1 MKPFKRHNKR
11 LLIMIAMSITC
22 ACASTAYAEIN
33 ERPGPDATYDDK
45 VVLDS
50 EWQIYHNEYAG
61 AEKRKY
67 TFNKGLTVSP
77 NVSSTGNAIYLS
89 GNVDVDFELGNGSEM
104 NLESSGGALEV
115 NPNSKLTINGDNS
128 NLYFGNKE
136 WDEYNDAATIYMD
149 EGSKLEIHAGN
160 LTTSGGAET
169 NLKLFDNA
177 QATINLTGNFNS
189 DAGGTAIAMENDYRN
204 SDTSLSI
211 QAANITLGTTDLETA
226 HRKAGL
232 YLLAYEKNG
241 DNKLSVDLHA
251 KDTLKISGF
260 AKGIQTF
267 GSSLINLKGKAI
279 IISAESDSQGKGL
292 SLDSYQAIK
301 PSTLNAEADNISISG
316 SQYAIYSEDR
326 AITKLN
332 ATENVKLSSS
342 YIGIYAKDKADT
354 QIKAADNITVSGS
367 SWGAIY
373 NENGVNTQL
382 HASKTLN
389 LLSDKWGIV
398 NDNSIVNAQAEKAI
412 NIKGT
417 VWTSGGH
424 ITVGKDS
431 STLQTVINGDLT
443 AENNGYI
450 TAFVNNAGS
459 SFTGNTT
466 DAHWQDVNTR
476 DAGNKG
482 IHLTL
487 NDGSV
492 WNDFDYDSTIQ
503 VLDTS
508 KAKVDMQDSHFK
520 GLFIGTLKG
529 DKSTFN
535 MDIDAGTNTNNSDR
549 LYIAGTHTGNHYITL
564 NNVNSEGKIDGAAGT
579 VLVSVNNEQGKFF
592 ANDHEGS
599 LYWYKYSLDSK
610 HNEQAGSIYNT
621 DWYLK
626 EVEVIPALPLGPAF
640 ATKPKPTTSVDAVD
654 ATQRLAFANW
664 VEDDKFMQRMG
675 DLRYETNNEAG
686 VWMRVK
692 SGKYSG
698 DGFSNRHTMY
708 QLGYDDVVKENE
720 KLKRYQ
726 GVAFSYNDGKNSF
739 NRGSGKLKA
748 KSIGFYSTDLRK
760 KGHYLDLGFKIYN
773 ADSDFTVF
781 DTEGKKITGAF
792 DNTGISLSAKY
803 GRKKYIDEH
812 WSIEPQAQLTFGYLG
827 GARYTTSNGIHVSQ
841 SDPNSVL
848 GRIGCNFMY
857 DMDENNTVYL
867 KANWLHQFAGN
878 YGVTLTNGNDS
889 LRIDNH
895 DHDTWFEYGFGFA
908 CMIGK
913 NNHLYADVERS
924 TGGSLRKDWQW
935 NAGMFWTF

>member
-22 ACASTAYAEIN
+22 ACTSTAYAEIN

-50 EWQIYHNEYAG
+50 EWQIYNNEYAG

-77 NVSSTGNAIYLS
+77 NDSTTGNAIRLS
-89 GNVDVDFELGNGSEM
+89 VHVDVDFELGNGSEM

-115 NPNSKLTINGDNS
+115 RPHSKLTINGVNS
-128 NLYFGNKE
+128 NLHFGNKK
-136 WDEYNDAATIYMD
+136 WDEHNGAATIWMGKD
-149 EGSKLEIHAGN
+149 SKLEIHAGN
-160 LTTSGGAET
+160 LTTSGGAVT
-169 NLKLFDNA
+169 NLQLFDNA
-177 QATINLTGNFNS
+177 QATINLTGNFTS
-189 DAGGTAIAMENDYRN
+189 DAGGTAITMENDYRN

-226 HRKAGL
+226 SRQAGL
-232 YLLAYEKNG
+232 YLLAHKENG

-267 GSSLINLKGKAI
+267 GSPLINLQGKTI
-279 IISAESDSQGKGL
+279 IISAESDSQGIGL
-292 SLDSYQAIK
+292 SLNSYNAAK
-301 PSTLNAEADNISISG
+301 PSILKAEAENLSIKG
-316 SQYAIYSEDR
+316 SDYA
-326 AITKLN
+326 
-332 ATENVKLSSS
+332 
-342 YIGIYAKDKADT
+342 IYAKDRVDAQLNATGD
-354 QIKAADNITVSGS
+354 INISGS
-367 SWGAIY
+367 NYAISA
-373 NENGVNTQL
+373 NKNTDIQL
-382 HASKTLN
+382 KSGQNLN
-389 LLSDKWGIV
+389 ILSDTWGIV
-398 NDNSIVNAQAEKAI
+398 SFDSTVNAQADNAI
-412 NIKGT
+412 NITGT

-431 STLQTVINGDLT
+431 STLQTVIHGDLT
-443 AENNGYI
+443 AKNNGYI

-459 SFTGNTT
+459 SFTGNTN
-466 DAHWQDVNTR
+466 DKHWQDVNTR

-508 KAKVDMQDSHFK
+508 KAKVDMQDDKFR

-564 NNVNSEGKIDGAAGT
+564 NNVNADGNTDGASGT
-579 VLVSVNNEQGKFF
+579 VLVSVKDEQGNFF
-592 ANDHEGS
+592 ANDKEGS
-599 LYWYKYSLDSK
+599 LYWNKYTLDKQDSATPGYTK
-610 HNEQAGSIYNT
+610 

-626 EVEVIPALPLGPAF
+626 KVEFIPS
-640 ATKPKPTTSVDAVD
+640 KPTTSVDAVD

-675 DLRYETNNEAG
+675 DLHYETNNEEG

-692 SGKYSG
+692 GGKYSG

-748 KSIGFYSTDLRK
+748 KSICFYSTDLRK

-812 WSIEPQAQLTFGYLG
+812 WSIEPQAQLTFGYLD

>member
-1 MKPFKRHNKR
+1 MKSFKSHKKS
-11 LLIMIAMSITC
+11 LLAMIAMSITC

-33 ERPGPDATYDDK
+33 ERPKFDATYDDK
-45 VVLDS
+45 VVLDY
-50 EWQIYHNEYAG
+50 EWQIFPDEYAG

-77 NVSSTGNAIYLS
+77 NDSSTGNAIYLS
-89 GNVDVDFELGNGSEM
+89 GNIDVDFELGNGSEM
-104 NLESSGGALEV
+104 NLESSGGALQV
-115 NPNSKLTINGDNS
+115 NPNSKLTINGVNS
-128 NLYFGNKE
+128 NLYFGNKN
-136 WDEYNDAATIYMD
+136 WNEYNEAATIWMD
-149 EGSKLEIHAGN
+149 EGSKLEINAGN

-177 QATINLTGNFNS
+177 QATINLTGNFTS

-226 HRKAGL
+226 RRKAGL
-232 YLLAYEKNG
+232 YLLAYEENG

-267 GSSLINLKGKAI
+267 GNALINLQGETI
-279 IISAESDSQGKGL
+279 IISAESTTKGTGL
-292 SLDSYQAIK
+292 YLDSYEAIK

-316 SQYAIYSEDR
+316 SQYAIYSNDR
-326 AITKLN
+326 AITK
-332 ATENVKLSSS
+332 
-342 YIGIYAKDKADT
+342 
-354 QIKAADNITVSGS
+354 
-367 SWGAIY
+367 
-373 NENGVNTQL
+373 L

-398 NDNSIVNAQAEKAI
+398 SFDSTVNAQADNAI

-417 VWTSGGH
+417 VLTSGGH

-450 TAFVNNAGS
+450 AAFVNNAGS

-466 DAHWQDVNTR
+466 DAHWQGATTR
-476 DAGNKG
+476 DIGNMG

-487 NDGSV
+487 NNGSV
-492 WNDFDYDSTIQ
+492 WNDFDYNSTIQ

-508 KAKVDMQDSHFK
+508 NAKVDMQDGKFK

-535 MDIDAGTNTNNSDR
+535 MDIDAGTNENNSDR

-564 NNVNSEGKIDGAAGT
+564 NNVNADGNTDGAGGT
-579 VLVSVNNEQGKFF
+579 VLVSVKEEKGNFF
-592 ANDHEGS
+592 ANDKEGS
-599 LYWYKYSLDSK
+599 LYWYKYTLNHQDSTTD
-610 HNEQAGSIYNT
+610 GYNT

-626 EVEVIPALPLGPAF
+626 EVEIIPAYPLNPAN
-640 ATKPKPTTSVDAVD
+640 PRPTTSVDAVD

-664 VEDDKFMQRMG
+664 VEDDKLMQRMG
-675 DLRYETNNEAG
+675 DLRHETSNEEG
-686 VWMRVK
+686 VWVRVK
-692 SGKYSG
+692 GGKYSG

-726 GVAFSYNDGKNSF
+726 GVAFSYDDGKNSF

-748 KSIGFYSTDLRK
+748 KSIGFYSTDLRN
-760 KGHYLDLGFKIYN
+760 KGHYLDLAFKIYD

-781 DTEGKKITGAF
+781 DTAGKKITGGF
-792 DNTGISLSAKY
+792 DNTGVSLSAEY
-803 GRKKYIDEH
+803 GRKKYLDEH
-812 WSIEPQAQLTFGYLG
+812 WSIEPQAQLTLGYLG
-827 GARYTTSNGIHVSQ
+827 GARYTTSNGIYVSQ
-841 SDPNSVL
+841 SNPNSVL

-857 DMDENNTVYL
+857 DMDEKNTVYL

-878 YGVTLTNGNDS
+878 YGVTLTNGNES

-895 DHDTWFEYGFGFA
+895 DHDTWFEYGLGFA
-908 CMIGK
+908 CMTGK

>member
-50 EWQIYHNEYAG
+50 EWQIYNNEYAG

-77 NVSSTGNAIYLS
+77 NDSSTGNAIYLS

-104 NLESSGGALEV
+104 NLESSSGALNV
-115 NPNSKLTINGDNS
+115 NPNSKLTINGVNS
-128 NLYFGNKE
+128 NLYFGNKN
-136 WDEYNDAATIYMD
+136 WNEYNEAATIYMD
-149 EGSKLEIHAGN
+149 KGSKLEINAGN

-177 QATINLTGNFNS
+177 QATINLTGDFTS

-232 YLLAYEKNG
+232 YLLAYNENG

-267 GSSLINLKGKAI
+267 GNALINLQGNAI
-279 IISAESDSQGKGL
+279 IISADSTTKGTGL
-292 SLDSYQAIK
+292 YLDSYEAIK

-316 SQYAIYSEDR
+316 SQYAIYSNDR
-326 AITKLN
+326 AITK
-332 ATENVKLSSS
+332 
-342 YIGIYAKDKADT
+342 
-354 QIKAADNITVSGS
+354 
-367 SWGAIY
+367 
-373 NENGVNTQL
+373 L

-398 NDNSIVNAQAEKAI
+398 SFDSTVNAQADNAI

-417 VWTSGGH
+417 VWTSGGN

-443 AENNGYI
+443 AKNNGYI

-508 KAKVDMQDSHFK
+508 KAKVDMQDDKFK
-520 GLFIGTLKG
+520 RLSIGTLKG

-535 MDIDAGTNTNNSDR
+535 MDIDAGINTNNSDR

-564 NNVNSEGKIDGAAGT
+564 NNVNADGNTDGAAGT
-579 VLVSVNNEQGKFF
+579 VLVSVKDEQGKFL
-592 ANDHEGS
+592 ANDKESS
-599 LYWYKYSLDSK
+599 LYWYKYTLDHRDSTTD
-610 HNEQAGSIYNT
+610 GYNT

-626 EVEVIPALPLGPAF
+626 GVEIIPAYPLNPAN
-640 ATKPKPTTSVDAVD
+640 PRPTTSVDAVD

-664 VEDDKFMQRMG
+664 VEDDKLMQRMG
-675 DLRYETNNEAG
+675 DLRHETNNEEG
-686 VWMRVK
+686 VWVRVK
-692 SGKYSG
+692 GGKYSG

-726 GVAFSYNDGKNSF
+726 GVAIAYDDGKNSF

-748 KSIGFYSTDLRK
+748 KSIGFYNTDLRN
-760 KGHYLDLGFKIYN
+760 KGHYLDVVFKIYD

-781 DTEGKKITGAF
+781 DSEGKKITGAF
-792 DNTGISLSAKY
+792 DNTGISLSAEY
-803 GRKKYIDEH
+803 GRKKYLDEH
-812 WSIEPQAQLTFGYLG
+812 WSIEPQAQLTLGYLG

-857 DMDENNTVYL
+857 DMDEKNTVYL

-895 DHDTWFEYGFGFA
+895 DHDTWFEYGLGFA
-908 CMIGK
+908 CMTGK

-924 TGGSLRKDWQW
+924 TGGSLRKNWQW

>member
-11 LLIMIAMSITC
+11 LLIMIAMSISC
-22 ACASTAYAEIN
+22 ACTSSVYAEITT
-33 ERPGPDATYDDK
+33 RPELNHVYDEFVNYDGDDHKKSFAGLCHDTEGSYTLQFNQGAT
-45 VVLDS
+45 LDNS
-50 EWQIYHNEYAG
+50 
-61 AEKRKY
+61 
-67 TFNKGLTVSP
+67 
-77 NVSSTGNAIYLS
+77 NAIS
-89 GNVDVDFELGNGSEM
+89 DKSIMVVK
-104 NLESSGGALEV
+104 
-115 NPNSKLTINGDNS
+115 PTTKLTITTGENKDLTIKGYTGYGDIYAALEGE
-128 NLYFGNKE
+128 LYFKGGNIIVE
-136 WDEYNDAATIYMD
+136 SGTRDSSGSSDVAAFDINDAAILNIDAESLCIKNNRDDVYNRTAFNILNDD
-149 EGSKLEIHAGN
+149 ERLATKDLNVDIKLKKDFIIKDASSGILMQEA
-160 LTTSGGAET
+160 TSHNT
-169 NLKLFDNA
+169 N
-177 QATINLTGNFNS
+177 T
-189 DAGGTAIAMENDYRN
+189 
-204 SDTSLSI
+204 
-211 QAANITLGTTDLETA
+211 
-226 HRKAGL
+226 
-232 YLLAYEKNG
+232 
-241 DNKLSVDLHA
+241 
-251 KDTLKISGF
+251 
-260 AKGIQTF
+260 
-267 GSSLINLKGKAI
+267 
-279 IISAESDSQGKGL
+279 IIS
-292 SLDSYQAIK
+292 
-301 PSTLNAEADNISISG
+301 ADNISITTNNNNNNNASTGYHGAGLYALAYKNTGKANLNLTANKNLSVISTGYALYTYG
-316 SQYAIYSEDR
+316 SVTSTLNAKNIDLTSSKSYAIYSSKNS
-326 AITKLN
+326 INTLN
-332 ATENVKLSSS
+332 AQNIDLTSSKS
-342 YIGIYAKDKADT
+342 YAI
-354 QIKAADNITVSGS
+354 NS
-367 SWGAIY
+367 SKNSI
-373 NENGVNTQL
+373 NTL
-382 HASKTLN
+382 TANTLN
-389 LLSDKWGIV
+389 ISGKGFSITAYSD
-398 NDNSIVNAQAEKAI
+398 STVNAQAEKAI

-417 VWTSGGH
+417 IWTSGGN

-431 STLQTVINGDLT
+431 SILQTVINGDLT
-443 AENNGYI
+443 AKNNGYI

-459 SFTGNTT
+459 RFTGNTT

-508 KAKVDMQDSHFK
+508 KAKVDMQDDKFR

-564 NNVNSEGKIDGAAGT
+564 NNVNADGNTDGAAGT
-579 VLVSVNNEQGKFF
+579 VLVSVKDEQGNFF
-592 ANDHEGS
+592 ANDKEGS
-599 LYWYKYSLDSK
+599 LYWNKYTLDKQDSATPGYTK
-610 HNEQAGSIYNT
+610 

-626 EVEVIPALPLGPAF
+626 KVEFIPS
-640 ATKPKPTTSVDAVD
+640 KPTTSVDAVD

-675 DLRYETNNEAG
+675 DLHYETNNEEG

-692 SGKYSG
+692 GGKYSG

-748 KSIGFYSTDLRK
+748 KSIAFYSTDLRK

-812 WSIEPQAQLTFGYLG
+812 WSIEPQAQLTLGYLD

>member
-1 MKPFKRHNKR
+1 MKSKKTNKI
-11 LLIMIAMSITC
+11 LLSILTASLAF

-50 EWQIYHNEYAG
+50 EWQIYNDEYAG

-104 NLESSGGALEV
+104 NLESSSGALKV
-115 NPNSKLTINGDNS
+115 NPNSKLSINGVNS
-128 NLYFGNKE
+128 NLYFGNKN
-136 WDEYNDAATIYMD
+136 WNEYNEAATIWMD
-149 EGSKLEIHAGN
+149 KGSKLEIHAGN

-177 QATINLTGNFNS
+177 QAKINLTGNFTS

-232 YLLAYEKNG
+232 YLLAYKENG

-267 GSSLINLKGKAI
+267 GNALINLRGKTI

-292 SLDSYQAIK
+292 SLNSYQAIK

-316 SQYAIYSEDR
+316 SQYAIYSNDR
-326 AITKLN
+326 AITNLN

-373 NENGVNTQL
+373 NENGANTQL

-398 NDNSIVNAQAEKAI
+398 NDNSTVNAQAEEAI

-424 ITVGKDS
+424 ITIGKDS
-431 STLQTVINGDLT
+431 STLQTVIHGDLT
-443 AENNGYI
+443 AKNNGYI

-459 SFTGNTT
+459 SFTGNTN
-466 DAHWQDVNTR
+466 DAHWHTR

-508 KAKVDMQDSHFK
+508 KAKVDMQDGKFN

-535 MDIDAGTNTNNSDR
+535 MDIDASTNTNNSDR

-564 NNVNSEGKIDGAAGT
+564 NNVNADGNTDGAAGT
-579 VLVSVNNEQGKFF
+579 VLVSVKDEQGNFF
-592 ANDHEGS
+592 ANDKEGS
-599 LYWYKYSLDSK
+599 LYWNKYTLDMQDSATDGYTK
-610 HNEQAGSIYNT
+610 

-626 EVEVIPALPLGPAF
+626 KVEFIPS
-640 ATKPKPTTSVDAVD
+640 KPTTSVDAVD

-675 DLRYETNNEAG
+675 DLHYETNNEEG

-692 SGKYSG
+692 GGKYSG

-726 GVAFSYNDGKNSF
+726 GVAFSYDDGKNSF

-748 KSIGFYSTDLRK
+748 KSIGFYSTDIRN
-760 KGHYLDLGFKIYN
+760 KGHYLDLAFKIYD

-792 DNTGISLSAKY
+792 DNTGISLSAEY
-803 GRKKYIDEH
+803 GRKKYLDEH
-812 WSIEPQAQLTFGYLG
+812 WSIEPQAQLTLGYLG

-857 DMDENNTVYL
+857 DMNENNTVYL

-889 LRIDNH
+889 LRIDNN

-913 NNHLYADVERS
+913 NKHLYADVERS

>member
-1 MKPFKRHNKR
+1 MTASLAF
-11 LLIMIAMSITC
+11 

-50 EWQIYHNEYAG
+50 EWQIYNDEYAG

-149 EGSKLEIHAGN
+149 GGSKLEIHAGN

-177 QATINLTGNFNS
+177 QATINLTGNFTS

-211 QAANITLGTTDLETA
+211 QAANITLGTTDLESA
-226 HRKAGL
+226 ARKAGL
-232 YLLAYEKNG
+232 YLLAYGENG

-267 GSSLINLKGKAI
+267 GSPLINLKGKAI

-292 SLDSYQAIK
+292 SLNSYQAIK

-316 SQYAIYSEDR
+316 SQYAIYSNDR
-326 AITKLN
+326 AITNLN

-373 NENGVNTQL
+373 NENGANTQL

-417 VWTSGGH
+417 VWTSGGN

-431 STLQTVINGDLT
+431 SILQTVINGDLT
-443 AENNGYI
+443 AKNNGYI
-450 TAFVNNAGS
+450 TAFVSNAGS
-459 SFTGNTT
+459 SFNGNTT
-466 DAHWQDVNTR
+466 DAHWQDVNTT

-492 WNDFDYDSTIQ
+492 WNDFGSNSTIQ

-508 KAKVDMQDSHFK
+508 KAKVDMQDGKFN
-520 GLFIGTLKG
+520 GLFISTLKG

-564 NNVNSEGKIDGAAGT
+564 NNVNADGNTDGAAGT
-579 VLVSVNNEQGKFF
+579 VLVSVKDEQGNFF
-592 ANDHEGS
+592 ANDKEGS
-599 LYWYKYSLDSK
+599 LYWNKYTLDMQDSATDGYTK
-610 HNEQAGSIYNT
+610 

-626 EVEVIPALPLGPAF
+626 KVEFIPS
-640 ATKPKPTTSVDAVD
+640 KPTTSVDAVD

-664 VEDDKFMQRMG
+664 VEDDKLMQRMG
-675 DLRYETNNEAG
+675 DLRHETNNEEG
-686 VWMRVK
+686 VWVRVK
-692 SGKYSG
+692 GGKYSG

-708 QLGYDDVVKENE
+708 QLGYDDVVKNTD

-726 GVAFSYNDGKNSF
+726 GVAFSYDGGKNSF

-748 KSIGFYSTDLRK
+748 KSIGFYSTDIRN
-760 KGHYLDLGFKIYN
+760 KGHYLDLAFKIYD

-792 DNTGISLSAKY
+792 ENSGISLSAEY
-803 GRKKYIDEH
+803 GRKKYLDEH
-812 WSIEPQAQLTFGYLG
+812 WSIEPQAQLTLGYLD

-889 LRIDNH
+889 LRIDNN

>member
-1 MKPFKRHNKR
+1 MKTFKSHKKS
-11 LLIMIAMSITC
+11 LLAMIAMSITC

-33 ERPGPDATYDDK
+33 ERPRFDATYDDK
-45 VVLDS
+45 VVLDY
-50 EWQIYHNEYAG
+50 EWQISPDEYTG

-67 TFNKGLTVSP
+67 AFNKGLTVSP
-77 NVSSTGNAIYLS
+77 NVSYTGNAIYLYR
-89 GNVDVDFELGNGSEM
+89 NIDVDFELGNGSEM
-104 NLESSGGALEV
+104 NLESSDGALEV
-115 NPNSKLTINGDNS
+115 NTNSKLTINGVNS
-128 NLYFGNKE
+128 NLYFGNKK

-149 EGSKLEIHAGN
+149 EGSKLEINAGN

-177 QATINLTGNFNS
+177 QATINLTGNFTS

-232 YLLAYEKNG
+232 YLLAYEENG

-267 GSSLINLKGKAI
+267 GNALINLRGKNI
-279 IISAESDSQGKGL
+279 IISAESDSQGRGL
-292 SLDSYQAIK
+292 SLNSYDAAK
-301 PSTLNAEADNISISG
+301 PSILKAKAENLSIKG
-316 SQYAIYSEDR
+316 SEYAIYANDR
-326 AITKLN
+326 VDAQLN
-332 ATENVKLSSS
+332 ATGDINISSS
-342 YIGIYAKDKADT
+342 NYAISANKNTDIQLKSG
-354 QIKAADNITVSGS
+354 QNLNI
-367 SWGAIY
+367 
-373 NENGVNTQL
+373 
-382 HASKTLN
+382 
-389 LLSDKWGIV
+389 LSDTWGIV
-398 NDNSIVNAQAEKAI
+398 SFDSTVNAQAEKAI
-412 NIKGT
+412 NIRGK

-443 AENNGYI
+443 AKNNGYI

-466 DAHWQDVNTR
+466 DAYWQDVTTR

-487 NDGSV
+487 NDASV

-508 KAKVDMQDSHFK
+508 KAKVDMQDDKFK

-564 NNVNSEGKIDGAAGT
+564 NNVNADGNTDGAAGT
-579 VLVSVNNEQGKFF
+579 VLVSVNEEKGNFF
-592 ANDHEGS
+592 ANDKEGS
-599 LYWYKYSLDSK
+599 LYWNKYTLDKQDSTTD
-610 HNEQAGSIYNT
+610 GYNT

-626 EVEVIPALPLGPAF
+626 KVEFIPD
-640 ATKPKPTTSVDAVD
+640 KPTTSVDAVD

-664 VEDDKFMQRMG
+664 VEDDKLMQRMG
-675 DLRYETNNEAG
+675 DLRHETNNEEG
-686 VWMRVK
+686 VWVRVK
-692 SGKYSG
+692 GGKYSG

-708 QLGYDDVVKENE
+708 QLGYDDVVKNTD

-726 GVAFSYNDGKNSF
+726 GVAFSYDDGKNSF

-748 KSIGFYSTDLRK
+748 KSIGFYNTDLRN
-760 KGHYLDLGFKIYN
+760 KGHYLDVVFKIYD

-792 DNTGISLSAKY
+792 DNTGISLSAEY
-803 GRKKYIDEH
+803 GRKKYLDEH
-812 WSIEPQAQLTFGYLG
+812 WSVEPQAQLTLGYLG
-827 GARYTTSNGIHVSQ
+827 GARYITSNGIHVSQ

-857 DMDENNTVYL
+857 DMDEKNTVYL

-895 DHDTWFEYGFGFA
+895 DHDTWFEYGLGFA
-908 CMIGK
+908 CMTGK

-924 TGGSLRKDWQW
+924 TGGSLRKNWQW
-935 NAGMFWTF
+935 NAGVRWSF

>member
-1 MKPFKRHNKR
+1 MKTFKSYKKS
-11 LLIMIAMSITC
+11 LLAMIAMSITC
-22 ACASTAYAEIN
+22 ACASSAYAEIN
-33 ERPGPDATYDDK
+33 ERPKFDATYDDK
-45 VVLDS
+45 VVLDY
-50 EWQIYHNEYAG
+50 EWQISPDEYAG

-77 NVSSTGNAIYLS
+77 NVSYTGNAIYLYR
-89 GNVDVDFELGNGSEM
+89 NIDVDFELGNGSEM

-115 NPNSKLTINGDNS
+115 NTNSKLTINGVNS
-128 NLYFGNKE
+128 NLYFGNKK

-149 EGSKLEIHAGN
+149 EGSKLEINAGN

-177 QATINLTGNFNS
+177 QATINLTGNFTS

-232 YLLAYEKNG
+232 YLLAYNENG

-267 GSSLINLKGKAI
+267 GNALINLRGKTI
-279 IISAESDSQGKGL
+279 IISAESDSQGRGL
-292 SLDSYQAIK
+292 SLNSYDAAK
-301 PSTLNAEADNISISG
+301 PSILKAEAENLSIKG
-316 SQYAIYSEDR
+316 SDYAIYANDR
-326 AITKLN
+326 VDAQLN
-332 ATENVKLSSS
+332 ATGDINISGLN
-342 YIGIYAKDKADT
+342 YAISANKNTDIQLKSG
-354 QIKAADNITVSGS
+354 QNLNI
-367 SWGAIY
+367 
-373 NENGVNTQL
+373 
-382 HASKTLN
+382 
-389 LLSDKWGIV
+389 LSDTWGIV
-398 NDNSIVNAQAEKAI
+398 SFDSTVNAQAEKAI
-412 NIKGT
+412 NIRGK

-443 AENNGYI
+443 AKNNGYI

-466 DAHWQDVNTR
+466 DAHWQDVTTR

-487 NDGSV
+487 NGGSV

-508 KAKVDMQDSHFK
+508 KAKVDMQDDKFK

-564 NNVNSEGKIDGAAGT
+564 NNVNADGNTDGAAGT
-579 VLVSVNNEQGKFF
+579 VLVSVKDEQGNFF
-592 ANDHEGS
+592 ANDKEGS
-599 LYWYKYSLDSK
+599 LYWNKYTLDKQDSATDGYTK
-610 HNEQAGSIYNT
+610 

-626 EVEVIPALPLGPAF
+626 KVEFIPS
-640 ATKPKPTTSVDAVD
+640 KPTTSVDAVD

-664 VEDDKFMQRMG
+664 VEDDKLMQRMG
-675 DLRYETNNEAG
+675 DLRHETNNEEG
-686 VWMRVK
+686 VWVRVK
-692 SGKYSG
+692 GGKYSG

-708 QLGYDDVVKENE
+708 QIGYDDVVKENE
-720 KLKRYQ
+720 ELKRYQ
-726 GVAFSYNDGKNSF
+726 GVAFSYDDGKNSF

-748 KSIGFYSTDLRK
+748 KSIGFYNTDLRN
-760 KGHYLDLGFKIYN
+760 KGHYLDVVFKIYD
-773 ADSDFTVF
+773 ADSDFIVF
-781 DTEGKKITGAF
+781 DSEGKKITGAF
-792 DNTGISLSAKY
+792 DNTGISLSAEY
-803 GRKKYIDEH
+803 GRKKYLDEH
-812 WSIEPQAQLTFGYLG
+812 WSVEPQAQLTLGYLG

-857 DMDENNTVYL
+857 DMDEKNTVYL

-895 DHDTWFEYGFGFA
+895 DHDTWFEYGLGFA
-908 CMIGK
+908 CMTGK

-924 TGGSLRKDWQW
+924 TGGSLRKNWQW

>member
-1 MKPFKRHNKR
+1 MKSKKTNKI
-11 LLIMIAMSITC
+11 LLSILTASLAF

-50 EWQIYHNEYAG
+50 EWQIYNDEYAG

-149 EGSKLEIHAGN
+149 GGSKLEIHAGN

-177 QATINLTGNFNS
+177 QATINLTGNFTS

-211 QAANITLGTTDLETA
+211 QAANITLGTTDLESA
-226 HRKAGL
+226 ARKAGL
-232 YLLAYEKNG
+232 YLLAYGENG

-267 GSSLINLKGKAI
+267 GSPLINLKGKAI

-292 SLDSYQAIK
+292 SLNSYQAIK

-316 SQYAIYSEDR
+316 SQYAIYSNDR
-326 AITKLN
+326 AITNLN

-373 NENGVNTQL
+373 NENGANTQL

-417 VWTSGGH
+417 VWTSGGN

-431 STLQTVINGDLT
+431 SILQTVINGDLT
-443 AENNGYI
+443 VKNNGYI

-459 SFTGNTT
+459 SFTGKTT

-476 DAGNKG
+476 NAGNKG

-492 WNDFDYDSTIQ
+492 WNDFGSNSTIQ

-508 KAKVDMQDSHFK
+508 KAKVDMQDGKFN

-535 MDIDAGTNTNNSDR
+535 MDIDASTNTNNSDR

-564 NNVNSEGKIDGAAGT
+564 NNVNADGNTDGAAGT
-579 VLVSVNNEQGKFF
+579 VLVSVKDEQGNFF
-592 ANDHEGS
+592 ANDKEGS
-599 LYWYKYSLDSK
+599 LYWNKYTLDMQDSATDGYTK
-610 HNEQAGSIYNT
+610 

-626 EVEVIPALPLGPAF
+626 KVEFIPS
-640 ATKPKPTTSVDAVD
+640 KPTTSVDAVD

-675 DLRYETNNEAG
+675 DLHYETNNEEG

-692 SGKYSG
+692 GGKYSG

-748 KSIGFYSTDLRK
+748 KSIAFYSTDLRK

-812 WSIEPQAQLTFGYLG
+812 WSIEPQAQLTLGYLD

>member
-1 MKPFKRHNKR
+1 MKSKKTNKI
-11 LLIMIAMSITC
+11 LLSILT
-22 ACASTAYAEIN
+22 ASLAFSCASNAYAEIN
-33 ERPGPDATYDDK
+33 ERPKFDATYDEK

-50 EWQIYHNEYAG
+50 EWQIFPNEYTG

-77 NVSSTGNAIYLS
+77 NVSSTGNAIYLL
-89 GNVDVDFELGNGSEM
+89 GNIDVDFELGNGSEM
-104 NLESSGGALEV
+104 NLKSSGGALQV
-115 NPNSKLTINGDNS
+115 SLNSKLSINGVNS
-128 NLYFGNKE
+128 NLYFGNKN
-136 WDEYNDAATIYMD
+136 WDEYNEAATIWMD
-149 EGSKLEIHAGN
+149 EGSKLEINAGN
-160 LTTSGGAET
+160 LIATGGAET

-177 QATINLTGNFNS
+177 QATINLTGNFTS

-226 HRKAGL
+226 RRKAGL
-232 YLLAYEKNG
+232 YLLAYEENG

-267 GSSLINLKGKAI
+267 GNALINLRGKTI

-292 SLDSYQAIK
+292 SLNSWDAAK
-301 PSTLNAEADNISISG
+301 PSILKAEAENLSIKGSDYAIYANDRVDAQLNATGDINISG
-316 SQYAIYSEDR
+316 SNYAISANKNTD
-326 AITKLN
+326 IQLKSGQNLN
-332 ATENVKLSSS
+332 
-342 YIGIYAKDKADT
+342 I
-354 QIKAADNITVSGS
+354 
-367 SWGAIY
+367 
-373 NENGVNTQL
+373 
-382 HASKTLN
+382 
-389 LLSDKWGIV
+389 LSDTWGIV
-398 NDNSIVNAQAEKAI
+398 SFDSTVNAQAEKAI

-417 VWTSGGH
+417 VWTSGGN

-431 STLQTVINGDLT
+431 SILQTVINGDLT
-443 AENNGYI
+443 AKNNGYI
-450 TAFVNNAGS
+450 TAFVSNAGS
-459 SFTGNTT
+459 SFTGNTN
-466 DAHWQDVNTR
+466 DKHWQDVNTR

-503 VLDTS
+503 VLGTS
-508 KAKVDMQDSHFK
+508 KAKVDMQDDKFR

-549 LYIAGTHTGNHYITL
+549 LYIAGTHTGSHYITL
-564 NNVNSEGKIDGAAGT
+564 NNVNADGNTDGAAGT
-579 VLVSVNNEQGKFF
+579 VLVSVKDEQGKFL
-592 ANDHEGS
+592 ANDKEGS
-599 LYWYKYSLDSK
+599 LYWNKYTLDKQDSATPCYTK
-610 HNEQAGSIYNT
+610 

-626 EVEVIPALPLGPAF
+626 KVEFIPS
-640 ATKPKPTTSVDAVD
+640 KPTTSVDAVD

-675 DLRYETNNEAG
+675 DLHYETNNEEG

-692 SGKYSG
+692 GGKYSG

-748 KSIGFYSTDLRK
+748 KSIAFYSTDLRK

-812 WSIEPQAQLTFGYLG
+812 WSIEPQAQLTLGYLD

-889 LRIDNH
+889 LRIDNN

-913 NNHLYADVERS
+913 NKHLYADVERS

>member
-1 MKPFKRHNKR
+1 MFYNVVKIILILFKDELDMKLFKSKKN
-11 LLIMIAMSITC
+11 LLAMIAMSITC
-22 ACASTAYAEIN
+22 ACANTAYAEIN
-33 ERPGPDATYDDK
+33 ERPKFDATYDDK

-50 EWQIYHNEYAG
+50 EWQIHPDEYTG

-77 NVSSTGNAIYLS
+77 NVSYTGNAIYLDR
-89 GNVDVDFELGNGSEM
+89 NIDVDFKLGNGSEM

-115 NPNSKLTINGDNS
+115 DTHSKLTINGVNS
-128 NLYFGNKE
+128 NLYFGNKK
-136 WDEYNDAATIYMD
+136 WDEYNGAATIYMD
-149 EGSKLEIHAGN
+149 EGSKLEINAGN

-177 QATINLTGNFNS
+177 QAKINLTGNFTS

-232 YLLAYEKNG
+232 YLLAYNENG

-267 GSSLINLKGKAI
+267 GNALINLRGKTI
-279 IISAESDSQGKGL
+279 IISAESDSQGRGL
-292 SLDSYQAIK
+292 SLNSYDAAK
-301 PSTLNAEADNISISG
+301 PSILKAEAENLSIKGSDYAIYANDRVDAQLNATGDINISG
-316 SQYAIYSEDR
+316 SNYAISANKNTD
-326 AITKLN
+326 IQLKSGQNLN
-332 ATENVKLSSS
+332 
-342 YIGIYAKDKADT
+342 I
-354 QIKAADNITVSGS
+354 
-367 SWGAIY
+367 
-373 NENGVNTQL
+373 
-382 HASKTLN
+382 
-389 LLSDKWGIV
+389 LSDTWGIV
-398 NDNSIVNAQAEKAI
+398 SFDSIVNAQADNAI

-443 AENNGYI
+443 AKNSGYI

-492 WNDFDYDSTIQ
+492 WNDFDSDSTIQ

-508 KAKVDMQDSHFK
+508 KAKVDMQDDKFK

-564 NNVNSEGKIDGAAGT
+564 NNVNADSNTDGAAGT
-579 VLVSVNNEQGKFF
+579 VLVSVKDEQGNFF
-592 ANDHEGS
+592 ANDKEGS
-599 LYWYKYSLDSK
+599 LYWNKYTLDMQDSATDGYTK
-610 HNEQAGSIYNT
+610 

-626 EVEVIPALPLGPAF
+626 KVEFIPS
-640 ATKPKPTTSVDAVD
+640 KPTTSVDAVD

-664 VEDDKFMQRMG
+664 VEDDKLMQRMG
-675 DLRYETNNEAG
+675 DLRHETNNEEG
-686 VWMRVK
+686 FWVRVK
-692 SGKYSG
+692 GGKYSG

-708 QLGYDDVVKENE
+708 QLGYDDVVKNTD

-726 GVAFSYNDGKNSF
+726 GIAFSYDDGKNSF

-748 KSIGFYSTDLRK
+748 KSIGFYSTDLRN
-760 KGHYLDLGFKIYN
+760 KGHYLDLALKIYD

-781 DTEGKKITGAF
+781 DSEGKKITGAF
-792 DNTGISLSAKY
+792 DNTGISLSAEY
-803 GRKKYIDEH
+803 GRKKYLDEH
-812 WSIEPQAQLTFGYLG
+812 WSIEPQAQLTLGYLG

-848 GRIGCNFMY
+848 GRIGFNFMY
-857 DMDENNTVYL
+857 DMDKKNTVYL

-895 DHDTWFEYGFGFA
+895 DHDTWFEYGLGFA
-908 CMIGK
+908 CMTGK

-924 TGGSLRKDWQW
+924 TGGSLRKNWQW

>member
-1 MKPFKRHNKR
+1 MKSKKTNKI
-11 LLIMIAMSITC
+11 LLSILTASLAF
-22 ACASTAYAEIN
+22 ACASNAYAEIN
-33 ERPGPDATYDDK
+33 ERPKFDATYDEK

-50 EWQIYHNEYAG
+50 EWQIFPNEYAG
-61 AEKRKY
+61 AVKRKY

-89 GNVDVDFELGNGSEM
+89 GNIDVDFELGNGSEM
-104 NLESSGGALEV
+104 NLESSGGALQV
-115 NPNSKLTINGDNS
+115 KPNSKLTINGDNS

-149 EGSKLEIHAGN
+149 EGSKLEISAGN

-177 QATINLTGNFNS
+177 QANINLTGNFTS

-226 HRKAGL
+226 RRKAGL
-232 YLLAYEKNG
+232 YLLAYEENG

-267 GSSLINLKGKAI
+267 GNALINLRGKNI
-279 IISAESDSQGKGL
+279 IISAESDSQGIGL
-292 SLDSYQAIK
+292 SLNSYNAAK
-301 PSTLNAEADNISISG
+301 PSILKAEAENLSIKG
-316 SQYAIYSEDR
+316 SDYA
-326 AITKLN
+326 
-332 ATENVKLSSS
+332 
-342 YIGIYAKDKADT
+342 IYAKDRVDAQLNATGD
-354 QIKAADNITVSGS
+354 INISGS
-367 SWGAIY
+367 NYAISA
-373 NENGVNTQL
+373 NKNTDIQL
-382 HASKTLN
+382 KTGQNLN
-389 LLSDKWGIV
+389 ILSDTWGIV
-398 NDNSIVNAQAEKAI
+398 SFDSTVNAQAEKAI
-412 NIKGT
+412 NIRGK

-443 AENNGYI
+443 AKNNGYI
-450 TAFVNNAGS
+450 AAFVNNAGS

-508 KAKVDMQDSHFK
+508 KAKVDMQDDKFR

-529 DKSTFN
+529 IDKSTFN

-564 NNVNSEGKIDGAAGT
+564 NNVNADGNTNGAAGT
-579 VLVSVNNEQGKFF
+579 VLVSVKDEQGKFF

-610 HNEQAGSIYNT
+610 PNEQAGSIYHT

-626 EVEVIPALPLGPAF
+626 KVEVIHALPLGPAF
-640 ATKPKPTTSVDAVD
+640 STKPKPTTSVDAVD

-664 VEDDKFMQRMG
+664 VEDDKLMQRMG
-675 DLRYETNNEAG
+675 DLRHETNNEEG
-686 VWMRVK
+686 VWVRVK
-692 SGKYSG
+692 GGKYSG

-708 QLGYDDVVKENE
+708 QLGYDDVVKEND

-726 GVAFSYNDGKNSF
+726 GVAFSYDDGKNSF

-748 KSIGFYSTDLRK
+748 KSIGFYSTDIRN
-760 KGHYLDLGFKIYN
+760 KGHYLDLALKIYD

-781 DTEGKKITGAF
+781 DTEGKKITGVF
-792 DNTGISLSAKY
+792 DNTGISLSAEY
-803 GRKKYIDEH
+803 GRKKYLDEH
-812 WSIEPQAQLTFGYLG
+812 WSIEPQAQLTLGYLS

-857 DMDENNTVYL
+857 DMDEKNTVYL

-878 YGVTLTNGNDS
+878 YGATLTNGNDS

-895 DHDTWFEYGFGFA
+895 DHDTWFEYGLGFA

>member
-33 ERPGPDATYDDK
+33 ERPGSDATYDDK

-50 EWQIYHNEYAG
+50 EWQIFPNEYTG

-67 TFNKGLTVSP
+67 TFNKGLTISP

-89 GNVDVDFELGNGSEM
+89 GDVDVDFELGNGSEM
-104 NLESSGGALEV
+104 NLESSGGALNV
-115 NPNSKLTINGDNS
+115 NPNSKLTINGVNS
-128 NLYFGNKE
+128 NLYFGNKK
-136 WDEYNDAATIYMD
+136 WDEYNGAATIYMD

-177 QATINLTGNFNS
+177 QATINLTGNFTS

-232 YLLAYEKNG
+232 YLLAYEENG
-241 DNKLSVDLHA
+241 DNKLSVNLHA

-267 GSSLINLKGKAI
+267 GSPLINLKGKAI

-342 YIGIYAKDKADT
+342 YIGIYAEDKADT

-373 NENGVNTQL
+373 NENGANTQL

-417 VWTSGGH
+417 VWTSGGN

-450 TAFVNNAGS
+450 SAFVSNAGS
-459 SFTGNTT
+459 SLIGNTN
-466 DAHWQDVNTR
+466 DSHWKDTVTR
-476 DAGNKG
+476 DAAGTG
-482 IHLTL
+482 IHMVL
-487 NDGSV
+487 NNGSV
-492 WNDFDYDSTIQ
+492 WNNFDHDSTIQ
-503 VLDTS
+503 SLDTS
-508 KAKVDMQDSHFK
+508 NAKIDMQDDKFK

-564 NNVNSEGKIDGAAGT
+564 NNVNADGNTDGAAGT
-579 VLVSVNNEQGKFF
+579 VLVSVKDEQGNFF
-592 ANDHEGS
+592 ANDKEGS
-599 LYWYKYSLDSK
+599 LYWNKYTLDMQDSATDGYTK
-610 HNEQAGSIYNT
+610 

-626 EVEVIPALPLGPAF
+626 KVEFIPS
-640 ATKPKPTTSVDAVD
+640 KPTTSVDAVD

-675 DLRYETNNEAG
+675 DLRYETNNEEG
-686 VWMRVK
+686 VWVRVK

-739 NRGSGKLKA
+739 NRGSGKMKA

-760 KGHYLDLGFKIYN
+760 KGHYLDLGFKIYD

-812 WSIEPQAQLTFGYLG
+812 WSIEPQAQLTLGYLG

>member
-1 MKPFKRHNKR
+1 MKSKKTNKI
-11 LLIMIAMSITC
+11 LLSILTASLAF
-22 ACASTAYAEIN
+22 ACASNAYAEIN
-33 ERPGPDATYDDK
+33 ERPKFDATYDEK
-45 VVLDS
+45 VVLNS
-50 EWQIYHNEYAG
+50 EWQIYHDEYAG

-77 NVSSTGNAIYLS
+77 NVSSTGNAIYLL
-89 GNVDVDFELGNGSEM
+89 GNIDVDFELGNGSEM
-104 NLESSGGALEV
+104 NLKSSGGALQV
-115 NPNSKLTINGDNS
+115 SPNSKLSINGDNS

-149 EGSKLEIHAGN
+149 KGSKLEIRAGN

-177 QATINLTGNFNS
+177 QAKINLTGNFTS

-226 HRKAGL
+226 RRKAGL
-232 YLLAYEKNG
+232 YLLAYEENG

-267 GSSLINLKGKAI
+267 GNALINLRGKTI
-279 IISAESDSQGKGL
+279 IISAESDSQGRGL
-292 SLDSYQAIK
+292 SLNSWDAAK
-301 PSTLNAEADNISISG
+301 PSILKAEAENLSIKGSDYAIYANDRVDAQLNATGDINISG
-316 SQYAIYSEDR
+316 SNYAISANKNTD
-326 AITKLN
+326 IQLKSGQNLN
-332 ATENVKLSSS
+332 
-342 YIGIYAKDKADT
+342 I
-354 QIKAADNITVSGS
+354 
-367 SWGAIY
+367 
-373 NENGVNTQL
+373 
-382 HASKTLN
+382 
-389 LLSDKWGIV
+389 LSDTWGIV
-398 NDNSIVNAQAEKAI
+398 SFDSTVNAQADNAI

-443 AENNGYI
+443 AKNNGYI

-459 SFTGNTT
+459 SFTGNTN
-466 DAHWQDVNTR
+466 DKHWQDVNTR

-508 KAKVDMQDSHFK
+508 NAKIDMQDDKFK

-535 MDIDAGTNTNNSDR
+535 MDIDAGINTNNSDR

-564 NNVNSEGKIDGAAGT
+564 NNVNADGNTDGAAGT
-579 VLVSVNNEQGKFF
+579 VLVSVKDEQGNFF
-592 ANDHEGS
+592 ANDKEGS
-599 LYWYKYSLDSK
+599 LYWNKYTLDKQDSATPGYTK
-610 HNEQAGSIYNT
+610 

-626 EVEVIPALPLGPAF
+626 KVEFIPS
-640 ATKPKPTTSVDAVD
+640 KPTTSVDAVD

-675 DLRYETNNEAG
+675 DLHYETNNEEG

-692 SGKYSG
+692 GGKYSG

-726 GVAFSYNDGKNSF
+726 GVAFSYNDGKNGF

-748 KSIGFYSTDLRK
+748 KSICFYSTDLRK

-792 DNTGISLSAKY
+792 DNTGINLSVKY

-812 WSIEPQAQLTFGYLG
+812 WSIEPQAQLTLGYLG

>member
-1 MKPFKRHNKR
+1 MKPFKRHKKR

-22 ACASTAYAEIN
+22 ACASSAYAEIN
-33 ERPGPDATYDDK
+33 ERPKFDATYDDK

-50 EWQIYHNEYAG
+50 EWQIHPDEYTG

-77 NVSSTGNAIYLS
+77 NVSNTGNAIYLDS
-89 GNVDVDFELGNGSEM
+89 NIDVDFELGNGSEM
-104 NLESSGGALEV
+104 NLKSSGGALQV
-115 NPNSKLTINGDNS
+115 SPNSKLTINGVNS
-128 NLYFGNKE
+128 NLYFGNKN
-136 WDEYNDAATIYMD
+136 WNEYNEAATIWMD

-177 QATINLTGNFNS
+177 QAKINLTGNFTS

-226 HRKAGL
+226 RRKAGL
-232 YLLAYEKNG
+232 YLLAYKENG

-267 GSSLINLKGKAI
+267 GNALINLRGENI
-279 IISAESDSQGKGL
+279 IISAESDSQGIGL
-292 SLDSYQAIK
+292 SLNSYNAAK
-301 PSTLNAEADNISISG
+301 PSILKAEAENLSIKG
-316 SQYAIYSEDR
+316 SDYA
-326 AITKLN
+326 
-332 ATENVKLSSS
+332 
-342 YIGIYAKDKADT
+342 IYAKDRVDAQLNATGD
-354 QIKAADNITVSGS
+354 INISGS
-367 SWGAIY
+367 NYAISA
-373 NENGVNTQL
+373 NKNTDIQL
-382 HASKTLN
+382 KTGQNLN
-389 LLSDKWGIV
+389 ILSDTWGIV
-398 NDNSIVNAQAEKAI
+398 SFDSTVNAQAEKAI
-412 NIKGT
+412 NIRGK

-443 AENNGYI
+443 AKNNGYI
-450 TAFVNNAGS
+450 AAFVNNAGS

-508 KAKVDMQDSHFK
+508 KAKVDMQDDKFR

-535 MDIDAGTNTNNSDR
+535 MDIDAGT
-549 LYIAGTHTGNHYITL
+549 HTGNHYITL
-564 NNVNSEGKIDGAAGT
+564 NNVNAGDNTDGAADT
-579 VLVSVNNEQGKFF
+579 VLVSVKDEQGKFL
-592 ANDHEGS
+592 ANDKESS
-599 LYWYKYSLDSK
+599 LYWYKYTLDHQDSTTD
-610 HNEQAGSIYNT
+610 GYNT

-626 EVEVIPALPLGPAF
+626 RVEIIPAYPLNPAN
-640 ATKPKPTTSVDAVD
+640 PRPTTSVDAVD

-664 VEDDKFMQRMG
+664 VEDDKLMQRMG
-675 DLRYETNNEAG
+675 DLRHETNNEEG
-686 VWMRVK
+686 VWVRVK
-692 SGKYSG
+692 GGKYSG

-708 QLGYDDVVKENE
+708 QLGYDDVVKNTD

-726 GVAFSYNDGKNSF
+726 GVAFSYDDGKNSF

-748 KSIGFYSTDLRK
+748 KSIGFYSTDIRN
-760 KGHYLDLGFKIYN
+760 KGHYLDLALKIYD

-792 DNTGISLSAKY
+792 DNTGISLSAEY
-803 GRKKYIDEH
+803 GRKKYLDEH
-812 WSIEPQAQLTFGYLG
+812 WSIEPQAQLTLGYLG

-857 DMDENNTVYL
+857 DMDEKNTVYL

-908 CMIGK
+908 CMTGK

-924 TGGSLRKDWQW
+924 TGGSLRKNWQW

>member
-1 MKPFKRHNKR
+1 MKSFKSHKKS
-11 LLIMIAMSITC
+11 LLAMIAMSITC

-33 ERPGPDATYDDK
+33 ERPKFDATYDDK
-45 VVLDS
+45 VVLDY
-50 EWQIYHNEYAG
+50 EWQISPDEYTG

-77 NVSSTGNAIYLS
+77 NVSYTGNAIYLYR
-89 GNVDVDFELGNGSEM
+89 NIDVDFELGNGSEM

-115 NPNSKLTINGDNS
+115 NTNSKLTINGVNS
-128 NLYFGNKE
+128 NLYFGNKK

-149 EGSKLEIHAGN
+149 EGSKLEINAGN

-177 QATINLTGNFNS
+177 QATINLTGNFTS

-232 YLLAYEKNG
+232 YLLAYNENG

-267 GSSLINLKGKAI
+267 GNALINLQGKTI
-279 IISAESDSQGKGL
+279 IISAESDSQGRGL
-292 SLDSYQAIK
+292 SLNSYNAAK
-301 PSTLNAEADNISISG
+301 PSILKAEAENLSIKG
-316 SQYAIYSEDR
+316 SDYAIYANDR
-326 AITKLN
+326 VDAQMN
-332 ATENVKLSSS
+332 ATGDINISSS
-342 YIGIYAKDKADT
+342 NYAISANKNTDIQLKSG
-354 QIKAADNITVSGS
+354 QNLNI
-367 SWGAIY
+367 
-373 NENGVNTQL
+373 
-382 HASKTLN
+382 
-389 LLSDKWGIV
+389 LSDTWGIV
-398 NDNSIVNAQAEKAI
+398 SFDSTINAQAEKAI
-412 NIKGT
+412 NIRGK

-431 STLQTVINGDLT
+431 STLQTVINGNLT
-443 AENNGYI
+443 AKNNGYI

-466 DAHWQDVNTR
+466 DAHWQDVTTR

-508 KAKVDMQDSHFK
+508 KAKVDMQDDKFK

-564 NNVNSEGKIDGAAGT
+564 NNVNTDGNTDGAAGT
-579 VLVSVNNEQGKFF
+579 VLVSVKDEQGNFF
-592 ANDHEGS
+592 ANDKEGS
-599 LYWYKYSLDSK
+599 LYWNKYTLDMQDSATDGYTK
-610 HNEQAGSIYNT
+610 

-626 EVEVIPALPLGPAF
+626 KVEFIPS
-640 ATKPKPTTSVDAVD
+640 KPTTSVDAVD

-664 VEDDKFMQRMG
+664 VEDDKLMQRMG
-675 DLRYETNNEAG
+675 DLRHETNNEEG
-686 VWMRVK
+686 VWVRVK
-692 SGKYSG
+692 GGKYSG

-726 GVAFSYNDGKNSF
+726 GVAFSYDDGKNSF

-748 KSIGFYSTDLRK
+748 KSIGFYNTDLRN
-760 KGHYLDLGFKIYN
+760 KGHYLDVVFKIYD

-781 DTEGKKITGAF
+781 DSEGKKITGAF
-792 DNTGISLSAKY
+792 DNTGISLSAEY
-803 GRKKYIDEH
+803 GRKKYLDEH
-812 WSIEPQAQLTFGYLG
+812 WSIEPQAQLTLGYLG

-857 DMDENNTVYL
+857 DMDEKNTVYL
-867 KANWLHQFAGN
+867 KASWLHQFAGN

-895 DHDTWFEYGFGFA
+895 DHDTWFEYGLGFA
-908 CMIGK
+908 CMTGK

-924 TGGSLRKDWQW
+924 TGGSLRKNWQW

>member
-1 MKPFKRHNKR
+1 MKSKKTNKI
-11 LLIMIAMSITC
+11 LLSILTASLAF

-33 ERPGPDATYDDK
+33 ERPKFDATYDDK
-45 VVLDS
+45 VVLDY
-50 EWQIYHNEYAG
+50 EWQISPDEYTG

-77 NVSSTGNAIYLS
+77 NVSYTGNAIYLYR
-89 GNVDVDFELGNGSEM
+89 NIDVDFELGNGSEM

-115 NPNSKLTINGDNS
+115 NTNSKLTINGVNS
-128 NLYFGNKE
+128 NLYFGNKK
-136 WDEYNDAATIYMD
+136 WDEYNDAATICMD
-149 EGSKLEIHAGN
+149 KGSKLEIHAGN

-177 QATINLTGNFNS
+177 QATINLTGNFTS
-189 DAGGTAIAMENDYRN
+189 DAGGTAIAMENDCRN

-211 QAANITLGTTDLETA
+211 QAANITLGTTDLESA
-226 HRKAGL
+226 ARKVGL
-232 YLLAYEKNG
+232 YLLAYRENG

-267 GSSLINLKGKAI
+267 GNALINLRGKTI

-292 SLDSYQAIK
+292 SLNSWDAAK
-301 PSTLNAEADNISISG
+301 PSILKAEAENLSIKGSDYAIYANDRVDAQLNATGDINISG
-316 SQYAIYSEDR
+316 SNYAISANKNTD
-326 AITKLN
+326 IQLKSGQNLN
-332 ATENVKLSSS
+332 
-342 YIGIYAKDKADT
+342 I
-354 QIKAADNITVSGS
+354 
-367 SWGAIY
+367 
-373 NENGVNTQL
+373 
-382 HASKTLN
+382 
-389 LLSDKWGIV
+389 LSDTWGIV
-398 NDNSIVNAQAEKAI
+398 SFDSTVNAQAEKAI

-417 VWTSGGH
+417 VWTSGGN

-431 STLQTVINGDLT
+431 SILQTVINGDLT
-443 AENNGYI
+443 AKNNGYI
-450 TAFVNNAGS
+450 TAFVSNAGS

-492 WNDFDYDSTIQ
+492 WNDFGSNSTIQ

-508 KAKVDMQDSHFK
+508 KAKVNMQDGKFN

-549 LYIAGTHTGNHYITL
+549 LYIAGTHSGNHYITL
-564 NNVNSEGKIDGAAGT
+564 NNVNADGNTDGAAGT
-579 VLVSVNNEQGKFF
+579 VLVSVKDEQGNFF
-592 ANDHEGS
+592 ANDKEGS
-599 LYWYKYSLDSK
+599 LYWNKYTLDKQDS
-610 HNEQAGSIYNT
+610 ATDGYNK

-626 EVEVIPALPLGPAF
+626 KVEFIPS
-640 ATKPKPTTSVDAVD
+640 KPTTSVDAVD

-664 VEDDKFMQRMG
+664 VEDDKLMQRMG
-675 DLRYETNNEAG
+675 DLRHETNNDEG
-686 VWMRVK
+686 VWGRVK
-692 SGKYSG
+692 GGKYSG

-708 QLGYDDVVKENE
+708 QLGYDDVVKNTD

-726 GVAFSYNDGKNSF
+726 GVAFSYDDGKNSF

-748 KSIGFYSTDLRK
+748 KSIGFYSTDIRN
-760 KGHYLDLGFKIYN
+760 KGHYLDLALKIYD

-781 DTEGKKITGAF
+781 DSEGKKIIGAF
-792 DNTGISLSAKY
+792 DNTGISLSAEY
-803 GRKKYIDEH
+803 GRKKYLDEH
-812 WSIEPQAQLTFGYLG
+812 WSIEPQAQLTLGYLG

-889 LRIDNH
+889 LRIDNN

>member
-1 MKPFKRHNKR
+1 MKTFKRHNKR

-50 EWQIYHNEYAG
+50 EWQIYNNEYAG

-77 NVSSTGNAIYLS
+77 NVSSTGNAILLS

-115 NPNSKLTINGDNS
+115 NPNSKLTINGVNS
-128 NLYFGNKE
+128 NLYFGNKK
-136 WDEYNDAATIYMD
+136 WDEYNGAASICMN

-177 QATINLTGNFNS
+177 QATINLTDNFTS

-267 GSSLINLKGKAI
+267 GNALINLRGKTI
-279 IISAESDSQGKGL
+279 TISAESDSQGEGL

-342 YIGIYAKDKADT
+342 YIGIYAEDKADT

-373 NENGVNTQL
+373 NENGANTQL
-382 HASKTLN
+382 YASKTLN

-398 NDNSIVNAQAEKAI
+398 NNNSTVNAQAEKAI

-417 VWTSGGH
+417 VWTSGGN

-431 STLQTVINGDLT
+431 SILQTVINGDLT
-443 AENNGYI
+443 AKNNGYI
-450 TAFVNNAGS
+450 AAFVNNAGS
-459 SFTGNTT
+459 SFIGNTT

-482 IHLTL
+482 IHLAL

-503 VLDTS
+503 ALDTS
-508 KAKVDMQDSHFK
+508 KAKVDMQDDKFK

-564 NNVNSEGKIDGAAGT
+564 NNVNADGNTDGAAGT
-579 VLVSVNNEQGKFF
+579 VLVSVKDEQGNFF
-592 ANDHEGS
+592 ANDKEGS
-599 LYWYKYSLDSK
+599 LYWNKYTLDMQDSVTDGYTK
-610 HNEQAGSIYNT
+610 

-626 EVEVIPALPLGPAF
+626 KVEFIPS
-640 ATKPKPTTSVDAVD
+640 KPTTSVDAVD

-739 NRGSGKLKA
+739 NRGSGKMKA

-878 YGVTLTNGNDS
+878 YGVTLANGNDS